1 MVQISDLRANVH
13 AQLRT
18 STDILDIAK
27 ELNALRRRLEDEGRG
42 VDAAAL
48 KQAIMRLIDQ
58 SDKLT
63 ASARVGGRA
72 VVDALR
78 DAW

>member
-1 MVQISDLRANVH
+1 MVQITDLRANVH

-18 STDILDIAK
+18 SNDILDIAK
-27 ELNALRRRLEDEGRG
+27 DLNALRRRLEDQGHEA
-42 VDAAAL
+42 DAEAL

-63 ASARVGGRA
+63 ASAREGGRA